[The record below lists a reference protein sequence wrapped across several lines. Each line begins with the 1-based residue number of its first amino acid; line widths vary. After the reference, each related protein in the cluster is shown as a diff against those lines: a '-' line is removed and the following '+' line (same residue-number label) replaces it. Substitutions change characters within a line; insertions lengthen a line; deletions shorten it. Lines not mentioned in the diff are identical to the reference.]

1 MCFSPWIREEKL
13 YVCGEIRAPGPNCIW
28 SGGLFYVL
36 PDRCWL
42 LTLEELQMD
51 RKELAYAKQALPA
64 IKDWDAFQAVIRTW
78 SRVMKAAVAQDG
90 WATCDKKGR

>member
-1 MCFSPWIREEKL
+1 
-13 YVCGEIRAPGPNCIW
+13 
-28 SGGLFYVL
+28 
-36 PDRCWL
+36 
-42 LTLEELQMD
+42 MD

-78 SRVMKAAVAQDG
+78 SRVMKAAVSHDG